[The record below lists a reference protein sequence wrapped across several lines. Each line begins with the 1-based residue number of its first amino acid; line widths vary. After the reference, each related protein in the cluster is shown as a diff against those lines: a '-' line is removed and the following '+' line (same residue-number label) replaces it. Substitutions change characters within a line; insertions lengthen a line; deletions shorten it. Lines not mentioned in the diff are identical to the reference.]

1 MSITS
6 ISFIIFVICSVL
18 LFMVFPKKYRW
29 ISLLISSGV
38 FYLLSDYR
46 CAIFMLISTF
56 TVWLCGKGIT
66 KNFSSEEQQLKEI
79 TDKQEKKELKKKNK
93 KVRKNYLLVALFVNI
108 GLLIFFKAAK
118 FWNIPVAGFLM
129 DKDTMSIVM
138 PLGISYYTFSVVGY
152 LLDVYW
158 KRYKCEPDF
167 LRFLGWAIY
176 FPHILQGPISRYNLL
191 GAELKKELPLK
202 WDNFKFGLEL
212 VLWGCFKKLV
222 VADRLSIYVNA
233 VLYGE
238 DSWNILSVGIVGA
251 LAMIFDAL
259 MIYTDFSGYVDI
271 VTGISQMFGVKLE
284 QNFNRPFMSKT
295 VPEFWRRWHMSLGSW
310 FKDYVY
316 YPISVSPACKGL
328 SKKLKGKVSDRIISI
343 IVTLIPVMCT
353 WILTGLW
360 HGTGTGYLMWGI
372 YYGTL
377 IALSVLFTPQVVAF
391 QKKCGINTETL
402 SWRIFQRVKIFCIF
416 MGGRLLGNPL
426 GISTRIHILSC
437 IFKDFV
443 RGRWWSDIV
452 YKYGLNAAN
461 FRIIGLSAILL
472 IIVALLQEKGS
483 IREMLDRQ
491 DFIVKVIVLTVG
503 VYIVF
508 LLGVYGTQYDVG
520 SFMYQ
525 QF

>member
-1 MSITS
+1 M
-6 ISFIIFVICSVL
+6 
-18 LFMVFPKKYRW
+18 
-29 ISLLISSGV
+29 
-38 FYLLSDYR
+38 
-46 CAIFMLISTF
+46 
-56 TVWLCGKGIT
+56 
-66 KNFSSEEQQLKEI
+66 
-79 TDKQEKKELKKKNK
+79 
-93 KVRKNYLLVALFVNI
+93 
-108 GLLIFFKAAK
+108 
-118 FWNIPVAGFLM
+118 
-129 DKDTMSIVM
+129 
-138 PLGISYYTFSVVGY
+138 
-152 LLDVYW
+152 
-158 KRYKCEPDF
+158 
-167 LRFLGWAIY
+167 
-176 FPHILQGPISRYNLL
+176 
-191 GAELKKELPLK
+191 
-202 WDNFKFGLEL
+202 

-233 VLYGE
+233 VLYSE
-238 DSWNILSVGIVGA
+238 DSWNILSTGIVGA

-284 QNFNRPFMSKT
+284 RNFNRPFMSKT

-343 IVTLIPVMCT
+343 VVTLIPVMCT

-377 IALSVLFTPQVVAF
+377 IAMSVLFTPQVVAF
-391 QKKCGINTETL
+391 QNKCKINTETL
-402 SWRIFQRVKIFCIF
+402 SWRIFQRIKIFCIF
-416 MGGRLLGNPL
+416 MGGRLLANPL

-437 IFKDFV
+437 IIKDFV
-443 RGRWWSDIV
+443 RGRWWSDVV
-452 YKYGLNAAN
+452 YSYGLNANN

-491 DFIVKVIVLTVG
+491 DFIVKVIVLTAG
-503 VYIVF
+503 LYIVF